1 MYIKVS
7 KIHIEENGIS
17 WYLISIVF
25 AIREKQKEEEDC
37 KWSKWF

>member
-1 MYIKVS
+1 MYIKVA

-25 AIREKQKEEEDC
+25 AIREKK
-37 KWSKWF
+37 KKIVNGLNGSKW